1 MNAFSKTVLACSAT
15 AAFLFAGASA
25 SAAEFN
31 QFTVQPYASTKA
43 AFTADKITGN
53 YSEVATFNNDGTFNV
68 SLYWDA
74 GQFVT
79 NSGNTGLAAITTG
92 LGSDYGLY
100 AVYTASGTV
109 STVNGATT
117 FTFQPGTGNLS
128 VYLDKGL
135 DTAVAAYPSTGS
147 SAFVFAGSS
156 DDVLLASGDPI
167 SGLGTLNPNLST
179 CGDNGI
185 NCGSVGSTTTFELT
199 DFGKTFFVAPN
210 PFYSLSFQS
219 SHLNNFTPTG
229 TQRINGSLDVVFN
242 QANDVPEPASLALLG
257 LGLLGLGF
265 ARRRKS

>member
-1 MNAFSKTVLACSAT
+1 MNAVSKTVLACTAT

-25 SAAEFN
+25 GAAEFN
-31 QFTVQPYASTKA
+31 QFTVQPVGTKA

-53 YSEVATFNNDGTFNV
+53 YSEVATFNGDGTFNV

-79 NSGNTGLAAITTG
+79 NGGNIGLAARTTG
-92 LGSDYGLY
+92 LGTDYGLY

-109 STVNGATT
+109 NTVNGATT
-117 FTFQPGTGNLS
+117 FTFVPGTGNLS
-128 VYLDKGL
+128 LYLDLGAV
-135 DTAVAAYPSTGS
+135 TAVGATPSNGS
-147 SAFVFAGSS
+147 SAFTFTGNET
-156 DDVLLASGDPI
+156 DVLLASGDPI
-167 SGLGTLNPNLST
+167 SGLGTLDPNLST
-179 CGDNGI
+179 CGSNGI

-199 DFGKTFFVAPN
+199 EVGKTFFVAPN

-219 SHLNNFTPTG
+219 SHLNNFSPTG
-229 TQRINGSLDVVFN
+229 TQLINGSLDVVFN
-242 QANDVPEPASLALLG
+242 QSTDVPEPASLALLG